1 MSASSSQPTGEI
13 KRLIAQSVIGAL
25 AAAREAGELALA
37 DLPSADAFQ
46 VERPPSPEFG
56 DWSCNA
62 AMVLAKAAKQPPR
75 RVAETIVRHL
85 PPSELIERVE
95 VAGAGFLNF
104 FLKPAWLHAAVHE
117 ALERDADYGKNDTL
131 RGRKIQVEFVSA
143 NPTGPLNVVSG
154 RAAAYGDTL
163 AGLLAWCG
171 AEITREYYVNDALH
185 STQIERFGLSLE
197 ARYCQALGQ
206 DKPLPADAYQGEYL
220 AEMGAQI
227 AHEHGDRYLALSEQ
241 ERVAAFTG
249 MALARIVAD
258 AKAVLEAFGVRYQVW
273 FHESQLVKSGAVEAV
288 VEALRQ
294 AGHTYEAEGAV
305 WFRATAF
312 GVEKDEVLIRRT
324 GQPAYLAGD
333 LAYHRDK
340 HERGF
345 SHVIDIWGPDHH
357 GHVAR
362 TLAGV
367 KALGYPE
374 GWLEIIIHQMVRLVR
389 GGELV
394 RMSKRAGEIVA
405 LSDLVSDVGKDV
417 ARFFFLM
424 RSADAALDFDL
435 ELAKQE
441 SEENPVYYVQYGHA
455 RICSI
460 LREAEKRGVPLPR
473 WGEVNLALLRE
484 PDELAV
490 MRALADF
497 PEEVEQAAHTRGAH
511 RMTRYAQELAR
522 IFHSFYTNCRV
533 LGDDPALTAARLALV
548 QASRI
553 VLRNVCG
560 ILGIEAPER
569 M

>member
-1 MSASSSQPTGEI
+1 MNTSAQQPTGEI
-13 KRLIAQSVIGAL
+13 KRLIAQSVLGAL
-25 AAAREAGELALA
+25 GAACEAGELAITGMPAA
-37 DLPSADAFQ
+37 DDFQ
-46 VERPPSPEFG
+46 VERPPNAEFG

-75 RVAETIVRHL
+75 RVAEAIARHL
-85 PPSELIERVE
+85 AAGELIERVE
-95 VAGAGFLNF
+95 VAGPGFLNF
-104 FLKPAWLHAAVHE
+104 FLKPAWLQAAVRE
-117 ALERDADYGKNDTL
+117 ARARDREYGANETL
-131 RGRKIQVEFVSA
+131 RGQRIQVEFVSA

-163 AGLLAWCG
+163 AHLLACCG
-171 AEITREYYVNDALH
+171 AEVSREYYVNDALH
-185 STQIERFGLSLE
+185 STQIGRFGLSLE
-197 ARYCQALGQ
+197 ARYCRALGQ
-206 DKPLPADAYQGEYL
+206 DKPLPEDAYQGEYL
-220 AEMGAQI
+220 AEMGAEI
-227 AHEHGDRYLALSEQ
+227 AQEHGDRYLALSEE
-241 ERVAAFTG
+241 ERVAAFTE

-258 AKAVLEAFGVRYQVW
+258 HKAVLEAFGVCYDVW
-273 FHESQLVKSGAVEAV
+273 FHESSLVASGAVDGV
-288 VEALRQ
+288 VEALEQ
-294 AGHTYEAEGAV
+294 AGRTYESEGAV

-312 GVEKDEVLIRRT
+312 GLEKDEVLIRRT

-345 SHVIDIWGPDHH
+345 DRVIDIWGPDHH

-374 GWLEIIIHQMVRLVR
+374 GWLEIIIHQVVRLVS

-405 LSDLVSDVGKDV
+405 LADLVADVGKDA

-424 RSADAALDFDL
+424 RSADASLDFDL
-435 ELAKQE
+435 ELAKRE
-441 SEENPVYYVQYGHA
+441 SDENPVYYVQYGHA

-460 LREAEKRGVPLPR
+460 LREAEKRGVSPP
-473 WGEVNLALLRE
+473 GEADLALLRE
-484 PDELAV
+484 PDELAL

-497 PEEVEQAAHTRGAH
+497 PEEVEHAAHSRAAH
-511 RMTRYAQELAR
+511 RMTRYAQDTAR
-522 IFHSFYTNCRV
+522 AFHAFYTTCRV

-548 QASRI
+548 DASRI